1 MGLLHVVCAIV
12 ALIVGAVIF
21 LSPKGTSSH
30 IRVGWIYVAS
40 MFALNASALSI
51 YRLTG
56 SWNVF
61 HVIAVASLAMVAGG
75 ILQAR
80 YRAARPNWL
89 WRHYHYMAWSY
100 VGLLAATSNEA
111 FVRIPALKQLT
122 SATAGFLPV
131 VASALIVGAC
141 GVVIF
146 AKQNQVLGRFRQP

>member
-1 MGLLHVVCAIV
+1 MLMGLLHAICGVV
-12 ALIVGAVIF
+12 ALVAGAVIF

-40 MFALNASALSI
+40 MLALNASALSI

-56 SWNVF
+56 RWNVF
-61 HVIAVASLAMVAGG
+61 PVLAVASLVMIAGG
-75 ILQAR
+75 LLQAR
-80 YRAARPNWL
+80 YRATRPNWL

-122 SATAGFLPV
+122 AAAGGFLPLA
-131 VASALIVGAC
+131 ASGLIVGAS
-141 GVVIF
+141 
-146 AKQNQVLGRFRQP
+146 